1 VFTVKE
7 KREATAGKTEMK
19 FNGAASKLWRLWEH
33 PVIGRLKNN
42 DVVAVQFTQ
51 VEHQELIHS

>member
-7 KREATAGKTEMK
+7 RREATAGKAEMK
-19 FNGAASKLWRLWEH
+19 SNAATSKLWRLWEH
-33 PVIGRLKNN
+33 PVIGRLKNI

-51 VEHQELIHS
+51 VEHQD

>member
-51 VEHQELIHS
+51 VEHQD